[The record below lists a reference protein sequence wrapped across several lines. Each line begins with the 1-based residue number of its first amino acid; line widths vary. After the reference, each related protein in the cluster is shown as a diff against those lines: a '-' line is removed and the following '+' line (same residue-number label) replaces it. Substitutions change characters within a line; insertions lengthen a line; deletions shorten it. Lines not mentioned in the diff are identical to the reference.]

1 MIPQEQI
8 KEFKIL
14 IGMFHEE
21 MKSNSVTDLVV
32 WLDCKLEYDIKRET
46 EMRGMYKKWSQKNLN
61 KIKDEYYERTN
72 NES

>member
-46 EMRGMYKKWSQKNLN
+46 EMRGMYKK
-61 KIKDEYYERTN
+61 
-72 NES
+72 